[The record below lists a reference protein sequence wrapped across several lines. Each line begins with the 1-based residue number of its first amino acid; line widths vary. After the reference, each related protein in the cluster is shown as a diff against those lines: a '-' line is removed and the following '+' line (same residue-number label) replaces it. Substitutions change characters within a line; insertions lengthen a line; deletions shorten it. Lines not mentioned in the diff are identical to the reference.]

1 MTFQKYYNLNAP
13 FRANDEHPKRK
24 KRKDSFIYFRLWTEV
39 GAAVFWLWLNLCWRY
54 LQKVGFHPIKSVIII
69 QEGNA
74 D

>member
-39 GAAVFWLWLNLCWRY
+39 GAAVFWLWLNLSA
-54 LQKVGFHPIKSVIII
+54 GVICRK
-69 QEGNA
+69 
-74 D
+74 

>member
-1 MTFQKYYNLNAP
+1 MRLLGLMMNIQK
-13 FRANDEHPKRK
+13 EK
-24 KRKDSFIYFRLWTEV
+24 KGKTALYILDYGHWTEG